1 MSHNDKIKQLE
12 IRIQTVNDSK
22 IRAETQLEELRKQR
36 DQILTRLQEMQVDP
50 NSLGIRISQLK
61 QQLEMDLTNIEA
73 QIPEGF

>member
-50 NSLGIRISQLK
+50 NSLGIQISQLK